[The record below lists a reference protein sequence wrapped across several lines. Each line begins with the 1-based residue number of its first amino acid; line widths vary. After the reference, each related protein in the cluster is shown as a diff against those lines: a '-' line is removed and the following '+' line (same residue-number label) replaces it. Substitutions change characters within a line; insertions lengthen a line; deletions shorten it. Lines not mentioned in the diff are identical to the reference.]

1 MILLAMILSIS
12 SAVIDSGYR
21 KRTAHTSPKN
31 DFAVHDFVSYC
42 GSHGQRLQAAI
53 GIRRQQL
60 G

>member
-1 MILLAMILSIS
+1 MILSIS

-42 GSHGQRLQAAI
+42 GSHGQQLQAAI